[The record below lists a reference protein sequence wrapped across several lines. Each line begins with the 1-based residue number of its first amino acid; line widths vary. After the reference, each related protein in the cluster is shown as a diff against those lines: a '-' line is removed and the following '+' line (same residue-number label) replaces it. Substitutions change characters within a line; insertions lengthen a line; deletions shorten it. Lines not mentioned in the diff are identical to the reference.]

1 MSSVAVKGVVINKA
15 LPPVNYQPPT
25 DPWLDIL
32 YQDKYLLV
40 VNKPAELLSTPGRGD
55 DLYDSVESRAKQISP
70 YAELVHRL
78 DMATSGVLVVA
89 LRKDAERSVRMQF
102 QNRQTKKLYVA
113 RVWGCPAEVE
123 GEIDLPLI
131 CDWPNRPLQK
141 VCYENGKPSQTLY
154 KVVDSDGKT
163 SRVELTP
170 ITGRS
175 HQLRVHLQALG
186 YPILGDRFYS
196 EGEAL
201 AASSRLLL
209 HAQELEISHPVT
221 EERMV
226 FTAACPF

>member
-1 MSSVAVKGVVINKA
+1 MSRLLPA
-15 LPPVNYQPPT
+15 LDYQPPT
-25 DPWLDIL
+25 EPWLDIL

-102 QNRQTKKLYVA
+102 QNRQTRKLYVA
-113 RVWGCPAEVE
+113 RVWGCPAVAE